1 MLLLIKREEKVVFIK
16 KGLVTRH
23 FNSGVPEP
31 EDTSSVQ
38 EICLNCKQWILLQF
52 TQDF

>member
-1 MLLLIKREEKVVFIK
+1 MLLITREEKFVFFEK
-16 KGLVTRH
+16 SLVTRH
-23 FNSGVPEP
+23 FNLGVPEP